1 MERARWK
8 QELEM
13 LQTVLEIQTFLQSQS
28 KVHSVEEDII
38 EENPQHSNAVIN
50 QMQCFFDQMEESP
63 RVTNN

>member
-1 MERARWK
+1 
-8 QELEM
+8 M

-28 KVHSVEEDII
+28 KVHNVEEDTI